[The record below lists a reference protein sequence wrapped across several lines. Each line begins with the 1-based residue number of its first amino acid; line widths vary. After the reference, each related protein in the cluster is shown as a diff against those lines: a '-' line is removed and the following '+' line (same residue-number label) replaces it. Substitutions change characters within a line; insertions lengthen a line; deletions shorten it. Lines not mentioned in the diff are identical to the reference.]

1 MIVEIL
7 KQEDVSR
14 VDDALLRSYLDCSL
28 QRLPDGFDYFEH
40 VGEFGYFC
48 IITEGIDLMG
58 ESIALSHWTLPS
70 MREESFWERVELVEV
85 QDNRGNDDVVEI
97 LVGVDTDV
105 TVSLIMRESILDE
118 GFMWR
123 IKGFIYE
130 E

>member
-1 MIVEIL
+1 L

-14 VDDALLRSYLDCSL
+14 VDDALLRSYLDYSL

-40 VGEFGYFC
+40 VGEFGHFC

-70 MREESFWERVELVEV
+70 MREELFWARVELIEV
-85 QDNRGNDDVVEI
+85 HKNGEIDDVVEI

-105 TVSLIMRESILDE
+105 TVSFIMRGSILDE
-118 GFMWR
+118 GFMRR

-130 E
+130 K